1 MQPAGIVN
9 SPNTEAVSGSLGIT
23 ERNHT
28 LVRTFARA
36 LKLSQRQFTLFLVRC
51 NYTHLRQ
58 QLYQELTQLG
68 CNYRVVSLAEPTTKK
83 LDKKLDFNAK
93 VQGLLSPPQGY
104 EYEQMPI
111 FWQDWQQ
118 ANHPEQF
125 YTALCQQREKLA
137 HQLRG
142 PLVLWLEDTP
152 FADLCRYGGDL
163 VHWAVPA
170 FSFTLSL
177 GDCWEYLTEC
187 TDTAWQY
194 LVNPSYYL
202 GAQDQAIRL
211 ALDVICPPAVRLE
224 ELQAAQNQ
232 LLNALAQD
240 AFAQE
245 SAPPLH
251 LVTSNQKQ
259 VFLGK
264 LEWLLGWHYG
274 LNGQTNQALSHY
286 EQSLHHWQQANDGLG
301 DLVGMAL
308 TNIAMSQHWLDLS
321 KPVTSAAS
329 GNRALDP
336 LSPVTDPSQNLT
348 KGHLWQQAENL
359 LRQAMSWLIAGQRED
374 LLAKY
379 GHLLS
384 QCLVRRKQWSELKEW
399 LQELMPYHERRPFDL
414 AQDCGYLTQVAL
426 MDAQWQEAQQQAT
439 TALTWLEQAEKLNSK
454 SGKSGDRK
462 SDDHSDGNHKGRKWG
477 SKSGGLSLK
486 QLINYGNYDGNH
498 GDHQGDQVSDSET
511 SAAPNGMPNAV
522 PSSIPSFTPGA
533 IPKHLFQLHRSHYKI
548 LLAQS
553 LLRLGKINAAAKQ
566 LQQSENLLQSPAAS
580 TTGEVDYQQ
589 GIQLL
594 ALRYEVYVA
603 QRKFL
608 DAFRTKQQQ
617 RSLEQQ
623 YGLRAF
629 IGAVS
634 LQAKSQPKFQSGRN
648 PQVTLT
654 PGQGIAPEMLASGR
668 SRDLHRLTERILS
681 REHKLTVIHGQSG
694 VGKSSLVNAGLVP
707 TLNQQSYGDGWVIP
721 VILRRYTDW
730 VANLWEQLQFHNQR
744 LVMENHALT
753 TESKGLDTL
762 SEALPEFL
770 ADSSDSG
777 SVGHGVFTE
786 ANQPTVPEKLL
797 RRLQQLSHQGH
808 LVVLICD
815 QFEEFFFTSSR
826 TKQQQKFFEFWRICL
841 QLPNLKLVLS
851 IREDYLHLLLSL
863 ENLTHRLDILSRERR
878 YSLGNLA
885 AADAHAL
892 ITSLTAQAHL
902 VLEPSL
908 IDALVAD
915 LAADTGMVRPI
926 ELQLVGTQLQDE
938 NITTLEQYRQV
949 GSKQR
954 LVERSLE
961 EVIHACGQDAEFT
974 ARQVLL
980 YLTDEQGTRPLR
992 TYEEL
997 KHDLT
1002 VNRGNPELLP
1012 MVMEILVGS
1021 GLVFQFPEIPSARYQ
1036 LVHDYLVSFIR
1047 SSKESGILAEL
1058 NRLRSSALR
1067 SQAIADRITKVA
1079 MAGGAFAMLVVC
1091 WFAFKANEQRQL
1103 AEVDE
1108 IRALTSSAEARFAS
1122 NRQLD
1127 ALYDSIHAA
1136 QKLQHSTAAQKQEQL
1151 RNQVF
1156 TNLQNTTYNI
1166 YERNRFFNNFLTP
1179 NTEAVP
1185 FYAVRYS
1192 PDGRTIA
1199 AANYNGQVLLYAIDG
1214 ELLATLE
1221 TSKENTKDNPQGRN
1235 RVLRNLIFSPDGKFI
1250 VAGGD
1255 DGYLFQWEVASRKL
1269 INSTAAHKRKVN
1281 GLVYCP
1287 NNLTIV
1293 TASSDDTIKFWNST
1307 TLVNERSFAANSD
1320 GVNDL
1325 DCHPQGSALL
1335 SSGQNGKLK
1344 LWDLQ
1349 GNLIKETDSIEAN
1362 PLVTNPN
1369 NLNNSNNDQRNNATA
1384 VYQGRF
1390 HPQKNLIVSA
1400 YGDQNIRLWEFSP
1413 LDGSP
1418 AKFTPAGI
1426 IGDKKNEFTIV
1437 RFSADGNQVITAGS
1451 GSANPDFSIRI
1462 WNLDGTLEAKLQGH
1476 EENIF
1481 DLNVHPKG
1489 NLIAS
1494 ASKDKTVR
1502 QWQGTG
1508 ALLRTLQK
1516 HTKPLWTVSISPDG
1530 KTIASAGNDTSINL
1544 WQQNGQLLNT
1554 LQGHRRTIYGVSFS
1568 PDNKWI
1574 ISASSDGIVNF
1585 WERNSG
1591 RLVKTFTGDQ
1601 QVLTGA
1607 VMNHQGNLLATFG
1620 SNRNE
1625 HRIKLWKIDRN
1636 LQITPHLELKAH
1648 TQNIWAVSL
1657 HPELPILASASDD
1670 GSLKLWDTNT
1680 GKLLHS
1686 IDNAHPNGVLA
1697 LAFLPNGKTIASV
1710 GKDRHL
1716 NLWDIDTGANLLR
1729 LEVADSWIYG
1739 VAVHPNGNT
1748 IAIAEADKKIHL
1760 WDLPTRTRVK
1770 TLVGHN
1776 AEVSALVY
1784 SPDGERLFSVSR
1796 DNTLR
1801 IWNAETLTLEQ
1812 LVQRGCQWLEPSLKH
1827 DLVWKRERRS
1837 EICGKGM

>member
-1 MQPAGIVN
+1 M
-9 SPNTEAVSGSLGIT
+9 
-23 ERNHT
+23 
-28 LVRTFARA
+28 
-36 LKLSQRQFTLFLVRC
+36 
-51 NYTHLRQ
+51 
-58 QLYQELTQLG
+58 
-68 CNYRVVSLAEPTTKK
+68 
-83 LDKKLDFNAK
+83 
-93 VQGLLSPPQGY
+93 
-104 EYEQMPI
+104 
-111 FWQDWQQ
+111 
-118 ANHPEQF
+118 
-125 YTALCQQREKLA
+125 
-137 HQLRG
+137 
-142 PLVLWLEDTP
+142 
-152 FADLCRYGGDL
+152 
-163 VHWAVPA
+163 
-170 FSFTLSL
+170 
-177 GDCWEYLTEC
+177 
-187 TDTAWQY
+187 
-194 LVNPSYYL
+194 
-202 GAQDQAIRL
+202 
-211 ALDVICPPAVRLE
+211 
-224 ELQAAQNQ
+224 
-232 LLNALAQD
+232 
-240 AFAQE
+240 
-245 SAPPLH
+245 
-251 LVTSNQKQ
+251 
-259 VFLGK
+259 
-264 LEWLLGWHYG
+264 
-274 LNGQTNQALSHY
+274 
-286 EQSLHHWQQANDGLG
+286 
-301 DLVGMAL
+301 
-308 TNIAMSQHWLDLS
+308 
-321 KPVTSAAS
+321 
-329 GNRALDP
+329 
-336 LSPVTDPSQNLT
+336 
-348 KGHLWQQAENL
+348 
-359 LRQAMSWLIAGQRED
+359 
-374 LLAKY
+374 
-379 GHLLS
+379 
-384 QCLVRRKQWSELKEW
+384 
-399 LQELMPYHERRPFDL
+399 
-414 AQDCGYLTQVAL
+414 
-426 MDAQWQEAQQQAT
+426 
-439 TALTWLEQAEKLNSK
+439 
-454 SGKSGDRK
+454 
-462 SDDHSDGNHKGRKWG
+462 
-477 SKSGGLSLK
+477 
-486 QLINYGNYDGNH
+486 
-498 GDHQGDQVSDSET
+498 
-511 SAAPNGMPNAV
+511 
-522 PSSIPSFTPGA
+522 
-533 IPKHLFQLHRSHYKI
+533 
-548 LLAQS
+548 
-553 LLRLGKINAAAKQ
+553 
-566 LQQSENLLQSPAAS
+566 
-580 TTGEVDYQQ
+580 
-589 GIQLL
+589 
-594 ALRYEVYVA
+594 
-603 QRKFL
+603 
-608 DAFRTKQQQ
+608 
-617 RSLEQQ
+617 
-623 YGLRAF
+623 
-629 IGAVS
+629 
-634 LQAKSQPKFQSGRN
+634 
-648 PQVTLT
+648 
-654 PGQGIAPEMLASGR
+654 
-668 SRDLHRLTERILS
+668 
-681 REHKLTVIHGQSG
+681 IHGQSG

-707 TLNQQSYGDGWVIP
+707 TLSQHSYGDGNVMP

-730 VANLWEQLQFHNQR
+730 VTNLWEQLQFHHQR
-744 LVMENHALT
+744 YVVESHTSTSLTEVMSL
-753 TESKGLDTL
+753 ESPAESL
-762 SEALPEFL
+762 SRGNDP
-770 ADSSDSG
+770 
-777 SVGHGVFTE
+777 SVINSE
-786 ANQPTVPEKLL
+786 ANQATVPEKLL

-815 QFEEFFFTSSR
+815 QFEEFFFTSSSPQ
-826 TKQQQKFFEFWRICL
+826 QQQKFFEFWRICL

-863 ENLTHRLDILSRERR
+863 ENLTHRLDILSRDRR
-878 YSLGNLA
+878 YGLGNLA

-908 IDALVAD
+908 IDALVTD

-1021 GLVFQFPEIPSARYQ
+1021 GLVFQFPEMPSARYQ

-1067 SQAIADRITKVA
+1067 SQAIADRITKAA
-1079 MAGGAFAMLVVC
+1079 MVGGTFAMLVVC

-1136 QKLQHSTAAQKQEQL
+1136 QKLQNSSAAQKQEQL

-1166 YERNRFFNNFLTP
+1166 YERNRFFNNLLTP
-1179 NTEAVP
+1179 DTEAVP

-1192 PDGRTIA
+1192 PDGRTLA
-1199 AANYNGQVLLYAIDG
+1199 AANYNGQVLIYGIDG
-1214 ELLATLE
+1214 ELIATLE
-1221 TSKENTKDNPQGRN
+1221 TNKENPKDNQQPRN
-1235 RVLRNLIFSPDGKFI
+1235 RVLRNLTFSPDGKFI
-1250 VAGGD
+1250 VAGAE

-1269 INSTAAHKRKVN
+1269 INSTAAHKRKIN

-1307 TLVNERSFAANSD
+1307 TLVNERSFAANSN

-1325 DCHPQGSALL
+1325 DCHPQGLALL

-1349 GNLIKETDSIEAN
+1349 GNLIKETDGIETNAN
-1362 PLVTNPN
+1362 GTNSTSNSDSQN
-1369 NLNNSNNDQRNNATA
+1369 NITA

-1413 LDGSP
+1413 LDGNPVKFSP
-1418 AKFTPAGI
+1418 AGV

-1451 GSANPDFSIRI
+1451 GLSNPDFSIRI

-1481 DLNVHPKG
+1481 DLNVHPNG

-1568 PDNKWI
+1568 PDNKWV
-1574 ISASSDGIVNF
+1574 ISASSDGMVNF

-1591 RLVKTFTGDQ
+1591 KLAKTFTGAQ
-1601 QVLTGA
+1601 QVLNGA
-1607 VMNHQGNLLATFG
+1607 VMNHEGNLLATFG
-1620 SNRNE
+1620 SSNSQQGGNE
-1625 HRIKLWKIDRN
+1625 HHIKLWRIDRN
-1636 LQITPHLELKAH
+1636 LEITPYLQLKDH
-1648 TQNIWAVSL
+1648 TQNIWAVGF
-1657 HPELPILASASDD
+1657 HPQLPILASASDD
-1670 GSLKLWDTNT
+1670 GSLKLWDTTT
-1680 GKLLHS
+1680 GKLIRS

-1697 LAFLPNGKTIASV
+1697 LAFLPNSKTIASV

-1716 NLWDIDTGANLLR
+1716 NLWNIETGANLLR

-1739 VAVHPNGNT
+1739 VAVHPSGKT

-1801 IWNAETLTLEQ
+1801 IWNAETLTLEE

-1827 DLVWKRERRS
+1827 DLIWKREKRS